1 ITLFGTRNQETN
13 FGWLGFLPRL
23 KLEAAAAMPPR
34 AVKRGTGERGTLTP
48 KKGAAKT
55 PNKTPKKTP
64 PAKTDSV
71 ANETSKLEETVAAA
85 DELIVKADAVITLN
99 QHSAEPAAT
108 AGKTEVSN
116 GSATNKE
123 SEEVR
128 EEMKPS
134 FDEDDKGER
143 LDLDDNEPESEP
155 EEEYNTEE
163 GHKDDTAAMDV
174 DEKEL
179 DHDDIPQEDDEE
191 GSEDQLD
198 EGEQEDVEEP
208 GEDELLAEEEEGEG
222 EEMEGEGEEEEG
234 AEEHD
239 EPDEEEAE
247 HHEVVKERRKRKEFE
262 IFVGGLDKDAAE
274 EDLRK
279 VFSAAGEIVEV
290 RLMMN
295 PQTHKNKG
303 FAFIRYASVD
313 QAKRACSELKNP
325 QVKGKVCGV
334 SPSQDNDTLFLGNVC
349 KTWTKDALKERLKHF
364 GIENIE
370 DLTLV
375 EDSQNEGMNRGFAFL
390 EFSSRSDAMNAYKR
404 LQKRDVIFG
413 TDRSAKVSFAE
424 TFVEPDE
431 EVMAQVKTVFVD
443 GLPATWDE
451 DRVREQFKKYG
462 EIEKIQLA
470 RNMPTAKRRDFGFVS
485 FSTHDSAVRCINGL
499 SNSELGEVD
508 SKVKVKARLSKPHQ
522 KGRLAKHG
530 VRGDYRIGRGNA
542 RSLGRGSRRPWG
554 RIPGRFEPR
563 RFIGRGGRFVS
574 RGSQI
579 AGRGVKRPLGRS
591 VVPHV
596 PQRVPSRSLPPVDR
610 ARDRRPLAPAYPR
623 SSSRRDYGRRE
634 EPYDDRQARSST
646 RSAPDFATRAAAARR
661 SSYRESYGAHGSG
674 YTDGPPRGLSRST
687 PRRPYSEE
695 SYGRRVDRAYRDNR
709 GRDYDNVSGSKR
721 PYAAVDE
728 PPRYADPSLRHSRA
742 RMEYGVS
749 GGASQYGDYGESTRL
764 GRGTQLAYGSGARQ
778 DSYGLYEG
786 HQSGMG
792 YGGSLGGNEAG
803 GVYSSG
809 YGNDYLSSGA
819 DIGGGSYS
827 SLYSSR

>member
-1 ITLFGTRNQETN
+1 
-13 FGWLGFLPRL
+13 
-23 KLEAAAAMPPR
+23 MPPR
-34 AVKRGTGERGTLTP
+34 AVKKAGGTPTP
-48 KKGAAKT
+48 KKGGGKT
-55 PNKTPKKTP
+55 PNKTPKSAGATP
-64 PAKTDSV
+64 PPKNV
-71 ANETSKLEETVAAA
+71 ASAEEVKVEPQVVINLNEQSAEAAA
-85 DELIVKADAVITLN
+85 SVD
-99 QHSAEPAAT
+99 
-108 AGKTEVSN
+108 KTEVSN
-116 GSATNKE
+116 GSAPTKDTD
-123 SEEVR
+123 EVR
-128 EEMKPS
+128 EEVKPS

-143 LDLDDNEPESEP
+143 LELDDNEPESEP
-155 EEEYNTEE
+155 EEEDNPEE
-163 GHKDDTAAMDV
+163 GHKEDTAAMDV
-174 DEKEL
+174 DAKEL
-179 DHDDIPQEDDEE
+179 DHDGIPQEDEEE
-191 GSEDQLD
+191 GLEDQLD
-198 EGEQEDVEEP
+198 DGEPDDAEEP
-208 GEDELLAEEEEGEG
+208 GEDEIVVEEEEAE
-222 EEMEGEGEEEEG
+222 EEMEGEVEEEEG

-247 HHEVVKERRKRKEFE
+247 HHELVKERRKRKEFE

-279 VFSAAGEIVEV
+279 VFSAAGEILEV

-303 FAFIRYASVD
+303 FAFIRYASVEH
-313 QAKRACSELKNP
+313 AKRACSELKNP

-334 SPSQDNDTLFLGNVC
+334 SPSQDNDTLFLGNIC
-349 KTWTKDALKERLKHF
+349 KTWTKDALKERLKHY

-390 EFSSRSDAMNAYKR
+390 EFSARSDAMSAYKR
-404 LQKRDVIFG
+404 LQKRDVVFG

-485 FSTHDSAVRCINGL
+485 FSTHDAAVGCINGL
-499 SNSELGEVD
+499 SNSELGEGD
-508 SKVKVKARLSKPHQ
+508 NKVKVKARLSKPHQ
-522 KGRLAKHG
+522 KGRLMKHG
-530 VRGDYRIGRGNA
+530 VRGDYRIGRGSV
-542 RSLGRGSRRPWG
+542 RGVGRGSRRPWG
-554 RIPGRFEPR
+554 RVPGRLEPR

-579 AGRGVKRPLGRS
+579 AGRGMKRPLGRS

-596 PQRVPSRSLPPVDR
+596 PERALSRNPPHVDR
-610 ARDRRPLAPAYPR
+610 VRDRRPPAPAYPR

-634 EPYDDRQARSST
+634 EAYDDRQVRSST

-661 SSYRESYGAHGSG
+661 SSYRDNYGARGSG
-674 YTDGPPRGLSRST
+674 YADGAPRGVSRT
-687 PRRPYSEE
+687 AIRRPYPEE
-695 SYGRRVDRAYRDNR
+695 SYGRRVDRPYRDNR
-709 GRDYDNVSGSKR
+709 GRDYDTVSGSKR
-721 PYAAVDE
+721 PYTAVDE
-728 PPRYADPSLRHSRA
+728 PSRYADPSMRHSRP
-742 RMEYGVS
+742 RMDYGVS
-749 GGASQYGDYGESTRL
+749 GSASQYGDYGESARL
-764 GRGTQLAYGSGARQ
+764 GRGSQLGYGGGARQ

-792 YGGSLGGNEAG
+792 YGGSLGGSETG
-803 GVYSSG
+803 GAYSSG
-809 YGNDYLSSGA
+809 YGNDYLSSSGP

-827 SLYSSR
+827 SLYSSRGMGGGYLGGSGSSYY